1 MLVKVLDE
9 NRVKILMED
18 NDIEFYDLPFERL
31 NYDDPLSR
39 AFIYELIQ
47 KTYDQTGVDFMDC
60 RVMIEVIP
68 GVSRA
73 YYILLTKI
81 DQEGQEQFEFDKAD
95 RIETE
100 IYIYKLNNGTDV
112 LKFFK
117 KLQEFKPQTSELYY
131 YNQNYY
137 VALSFLPNATLDPH
151 FECFLMH
158 LQEYGSRVCYHY
170 ANDAFLKEWGE
181 LLVGSDAFGVLSC

>member
-18 NDIEFYDLPFERL
+18 NDIDFYNLPFEKL

-81 DQEGQEQFEFDKAD
+81 EHEGREQFEFDKAD
-95 RIETE
+95 KAESE
-100 IYIYKLNNGTDV
+100 IYIYKLSFGTEV
-112 LKFFK
+112 LRFFK
-117 KLQEFKPQTSELYY
+117 CFQEFKPESSELYY
-131 YNQNYY
+131 YNQKYY
-137 VALSFLPNATLDPH
+137 ITLSFSPAITIDPK
-151 FECFLMH
+151 FGIFLNR
-158 LQEYGSRVCYHY
+158 LEEYGGKVLYNY
-170 ANDAFLKEWGE
+170 ANEAFLKEWGE
-181 LLVGSDAFGVLSC
+181 LLVGGDACGALS

>member
-18 NDIEFYDLPFERL
+18 NDIEFYDLPFEKL

-81 DQEGQEQFEFDKAD
+81 EQEGQEQFEFDKAD
-95 RIETE
+95 KAEAET
-100 IYIYKLNNGTDV
+100 YIFKLNHGTEV
-112 LKFFK
+112 LRFFK
-117 KLQEFKPQTSELYY
+117 CLCEFDPESSELYY
-131 YNQNYY
+131 YNQKYY
-137 VALSFLPNATLDPH
+137 ITLSFSPAVTVDPK
-151 FECFLMH
+151 FGLLLNRLE
-158 LQEYGSRVCYHY
+158 EYGGRVLYNY
-170 ANDAFLKEWGE
+170 TNEAFLKEWGE
-181 LLVGSDAFGVLSC
+181 LLVGGDACGTLS